1 MTMDDCLRIYTKG
14 EFDQNFLKDIYS
26 INQDNVPEVGS
37 IESMGK
43 MKELLSISSYHSIL
57 LEKDDLIGFSICFRE
72 ACPYWSEN
80 YKYFEK
86 ELDQF
91 LYVDRIAIDQ
101 KYRRQG
107 HAKRMYGDIFNFASK
122 DDLVV
127 TAEVNTKPM
136 NPDSLS
142 FHEYMGFKEVGQ
154 RSFDDHDVAYLI
166 ANASQKN

>member
-1 MTMDDCLRIYTKG
+1 MD
-14 EFDQNFLKDIYS
+14 EFLTVFTEGDFDESYIEDIYS

-37 IESMGK
+37 LNSLDQQRK
-43 MKELLSISSYHSIL
+43 LLSISSYHSIL
-57 LEKDDLIGFSICFRE
+57 LKDNELIGFAICFRE
-72 ACPYWSEN
+72 SRPYWSEN

-86 ELDQF
+86 ELDKF

-107 HAKRMYGDIFNFASK
+107 HAKKMYEDIFNFALK
-122 DDLVV
+122 DDLIV

-136 NPDSLS
+136 NAGSIS
-142 FHEYMGFKEVGQ
+142 FHKYMGFKEVGQ
-154 RSFDDHDVAYLI
+154 RSFDHHDVAYLT